1 MSEQHG
7 VDHLPK
13 AARRVARLLAEGH
26 YPWQVRLLPDTARSA
41 PEAAAALG
49 CEVDE
54 IAKSIVFRL
63 DGNGDGAEGDTAVV
77 VVVSGSTRVD
87 ESRLVEL
94 VGPIGRADAA
104 FVKEAT
110 GYSIGGVSPFGLV
123 AGARLLVDRSLDGL
137 AQCFCAAGHPH
148 AVVQT
153 TFAHLLEQS
162 GHVPI
167 DVTS

>member
-1 MSEQHG
+1 MSERDG

-13 AARRVARLLAEGH
+13 AARRVARLLAEAN
-26 YPWQVRLLPDTARSA
+26 YPWQVRLLPDTARTA

-54 IAKSIVFRL
+54 IAKSIVFR
-63 DGNGDGAEGDTAVV
+63 AEGDTAVV

-87 ESRLVEL
+87 EGKLQEL
-94 VGPIGRADAA
+94 VGPVGRADAA
-104 FVKEAT
+104 FVKDAT
-110 GYSIGGVSPFGLV
+110 GYSIGGVSPFGL
-123 AGARLLVDRSLDGL
+123 APAARLLVDRSLEGL

-153 TFAHLLEQS
+153 TFAHLLERS
-162 GHVPI
+162 DHVPI
-167 DVTS
+167 DVT